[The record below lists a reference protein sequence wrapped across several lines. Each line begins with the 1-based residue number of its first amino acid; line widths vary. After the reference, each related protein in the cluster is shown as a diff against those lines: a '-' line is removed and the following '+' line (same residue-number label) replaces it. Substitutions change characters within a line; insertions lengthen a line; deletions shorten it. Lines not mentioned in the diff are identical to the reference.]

1 VVRGRLE
8 LLPAR
13 SLDAHIHS
21 LKDLGAY
28 AGQILQ
34 SVRCRHDVAVPPAL
48 TALHASLAERLA
60 ELRGVSRD
68 ELPKELLEVVVRPV
82 KLPGGEVF
90 LVRPADWEALR
101 DEEGMAPGRP
111 LPYWAMLW
119 PSGETLARALARRP
133 PGPGTKV
140 IELGCGLGLPSI
152 VAARGGAAV
161 TATDGHDDAV
171 AFAAH
176 SLALNEQEATVIQAD
191 LERDADALVEL
202 GPFDLVLAADVLY
215 TVANADAML
224 TLLPRL
230 VEPNGEVWLADPD
243 RAGGRRF
250 LAAARSLFHLRTTD
264 DGEAKLHT
272 LRPR

>member
-1 VVRGRLE
+1 M
-8 LLPAR
+8 
-13 SLDAHIHS
+13 
-21 LKDLGAY
+21 
-28 AGQILQ
+28 LQ
-34 SVRCRHDVAVPPAL
+34 SMRCRHDVAVTTAL
-48 TALHASLAERLA
+48 SALHASLAERLA
-60 ELRGVSRD
+60 DLRGIPQD
-68 ELPKELLEVVVRPV
+68 QLPKELLDVVVRPV

-90 LVRPADWEALR
+90 IVKPADWEALR

-111 LPYWAMLW
+111 LPYWGRLW
-119 PSGETLARALARRP
+119 PSGEALALALARRP
-133 PGPGTKV
+133 PGPGMRV

-161 TATDGHDDAV
+161 TAADGHEDAV

-176 SLALNEQEATVIQAD
+176 SLALNELEATVVQAD
-191 LERDADALVEL
+191 FADDADALVER

-215 TVANADAML
+215 TVGNADAML

-230 VEPNGEVWLADPD
+230 IEPNGEVWLADPD

-250 LAAARSLFHLRTTD
+250 LAAARSLFHLKTD
-264 DGEAKLHT
+264 DAGEAKLHT

>member
-1 VVRGRLE
+1 
-8 LLPAR
+8 
-13 SLDAHIHS
+13 
-21 LKDLGAY
+21 
-28 AGQILQ
+28 
-34 SVRCRHDVAVPPAL
+34 VAVPPPAL

-60 ELRGVSRD
+60 ELRGVRQED
-68 ELPKELLEVVVRPV
+68 LPEPLLDVVVRSV

-90 LVRPADWEALR
+90 IVRPADWEALR

-111 LPYWAMLW
+111 LPYWGRLW
-119 PSGETLARALARRP
+119 PSAETLAYALAKRP
-133 PGPGTKV
+133 PKPGMKV

-161 TATDGHDDAV
+161 TATDGHEDAV

-176 SLALNEQEATVIQAD
+176 SLALNEQEATVIKAD
-191 LERDADALVEL
+191 LNDDADALAAL

-224 TLLPRL
+224 MLLPRL

-250 LAAARSLFHLRTTD
+250 LSAARSLFHLRTTEGD
-264 DGEAKLHT
+264 EAKLHT
-272 LRPR
+272 LKPR